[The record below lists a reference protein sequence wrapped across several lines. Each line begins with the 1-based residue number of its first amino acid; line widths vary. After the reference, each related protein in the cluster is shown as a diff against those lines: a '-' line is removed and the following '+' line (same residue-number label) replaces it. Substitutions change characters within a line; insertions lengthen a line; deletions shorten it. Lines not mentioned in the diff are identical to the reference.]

1 MPFLSLDMQHWYKL
15 GLQHLGR
22 IGETFGKKWTHH
34 PDQRA
39 GAGSIAGA
47 SRLFEPR
54 VASVTQGSFGEG
66 ERDRGQG
73 IHAAA

>member
-1 MPFLSLDMQHWYKL
+1 MTLVQHWYKL

-47 SRLFEPR
+47 HRLVEPN
-54 VASVTQGSFGEG
+54 VADVTLGSIEGEG
-66 ERDRGQG
+66 RKRGGQFR
-73 IHAAA
+73 AAA

>member
-1 MPFLSLDMQHWYKL
+1 MPVLSLDMQHWYKL

-47 SRLFEPR
+47 SR
-54 VASVTQGSFGEG
+54 VVS
-66 ERDRGQG
+66 
-73 IHAAA
+73 